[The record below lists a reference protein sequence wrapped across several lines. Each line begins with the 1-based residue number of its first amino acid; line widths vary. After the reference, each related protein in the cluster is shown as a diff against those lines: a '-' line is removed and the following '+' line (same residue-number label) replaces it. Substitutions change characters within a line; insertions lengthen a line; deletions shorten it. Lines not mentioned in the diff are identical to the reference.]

1 MRLTGIWQPRL
12 RRRLI
17 AFLAPVLLFAAG
29 PLPAQPTANAPDGA
43 APSGRPTLRVCQ
55 DPNNLPF
62 SSRDL
67 GGFENRIAAL
77 FAKDLGWDIAYTWFP
92 QRMGFVRN
100 TLRAREE
107 GTQQEGTQKYKCDLV
122 TGVADGFDMGAT
134 TRPYYHSTY
143 AMAYV
148 KGKGLDEVRTL
159 QDLLALP
166 PARRTALRIGVF
178 GRSPVADWLLK
189 HDMLQQIV
197 TYQTQSG
204 DPEQYPGQ
212 IIENDL
218 ANGKIDIAFVW
229 GPIAAYFAKNAK
241 NAQVAA
247 IPLQSEP
254 GMRFDFRIVM
264 AVRYGEK
271 EFKQRIDGLI
281 ERHRDDIR
289 GILQEY
295 GVPLIDDD
303 AAVQATT
310 RP

>member
-1 MRLTGIWQPRL
+1 MRQMEMRGL
-12 RRRLI
+12 RCAGGALQ
-17 AFLAPVLLFAAG
+17 VLLTLLIFAAM
-29 PLPAQPTANAPDGA
+29 LPATRPLQAQPNAITQSAGDATA
-43 APSGRPTLRVCQ
+43 RPTLRVCQ

-67 GGFENRIAAL
+67 RGFENRIAAL

-92 QRMGFVRN
+92 QRMGFIRN
-100 TLRAREE
+100 TLRAKEE
-107 GTQQEGTQKYKCDLV
+107 GTDQYKCDLV

-148 KGKGLDEVRTL
+148 KGKGLDQVQTL

-166 PARRTALRIGVF
+166 PERRAALRLGVF
-178 GRSPVADWLLK
+178 GRSPVADWLLQNG
-189 HDMLQQIV
+189 MLQQIV

-229 GPIAAYFAKNAK
+229 GPIAAYSAQHTKT
-241 NAQVAA
+241 AQVVA
-247 IPLQSEP
+247 IPLRSEP
-254 GMRFDFRIVM
+254 GMQFDFRIVM

-281 ERHRDDIR
+281 ERHRQDID
-289 GILQEY
+289 GILREY
-295 GVPLIDDD
+295 GVPLVDDT
-303 AAVQATT
+303 ALQTAT